1 MRTLLV
7 AVLMA
12 VVTGA
17 PARAEVYEDKS
28 VPIYVQTPP
37 GFTIRTG
44 ADSGYD
50 LVLNIDPV
58 GNFPSRA
65 AGEAHLCG
73 IRYKVQPS
81 QYTQEAINARVNDQA
96 VQAQARVP
104 IAAVLNLKTERMFTL
119 GEVAGLE
126 YFGTMREEPT
136 AVSLLSVIV
145 TPRGRVQIACFLPA
159 DQAEKALPVLRSIRD
174 SIRPPK

>member
-1 MRTLLV
+1 MRALVV

-12 VVTGA
+12 VVAGA
-17 PARAEVYEDKS
+17 PARAEVYDDRS

-44 ADSGYD
+44 AASGYD

-58 GNFPSRA
+58 GGFPSRA
-65 AGEAHLCG
+65 AGEDHLCG
-73 IRYKVQPS
+73 VRYKVQPS
-81 QYTQEAINARVNDQA
+81 QLTQEGINARIRDAA

-104 IAAVLNLKTERMFTL
+104 MAEVLDLKSEKLVTL
-119 GEVAGLE
+119 GDVVGLE
-126 YFGTMREEPT
+126 YFGTMRDMPA
-136 AVSLLSVIV
+136 AVSVTSVIV
-145 TPRGRVQIACFLPA
+145 TPKGRLQMACFFPA